1 MFASVGLVRVA
12 HDGHLSCGQLLQDV
26 VSNELNLTLVVLQVG
41 SFLAG
46 RLRLLFLKSKNGIVK
61 DLAESVVVEIPDGH
75 LGILALGVEVVE
87 HLSEHFL
94 LVARA
99 HPSLIL
105 LDLLDLVTLL
115 IRVEFQLL
123 GKDFTLRVA
132 FPVTFLE
139 LGFNFL

>member
-1 MFASVGLVRVA
+1 M
-12 HDGHLSCGQLLQDV
+12 
-26 VSNELNLTLVVLQVG
+26 LQVVG
-41 SFLAG
+41 FLAG